1 MTGRLT
7 HLLVIALLLIAPAT
21 GLADRTTEPS
31 SGQLTAYVY
40 WGEGCPVCDQHKPFL
55 DGLAARYP
63 DLVVITREV
72 WRHPE
77 QLAEFRSMANAH
89 GTQARSVPTVFI
101 GGRVFV
107 GDSPAL
113 RSQMVAHIE
122 RCLVEGCPDSGQLA
136 VAVSDA
142 RDAPYAI
149 TLPLLGTIDL
159 ALEPLVFS
167 TALIALIDGF
177 NPCSLWVLTVLLG
190 LVIRSGSRRRILLV
204 GITFLV
210 TTATVY
216 GLFIAGV
223 FSVLAYVAYLGWI
236 QSLVGLLAL
245 VMGGI
250 NVKDYFWFQRGVSL
264 TIPAGQKSGI
274 YRRMRELLRP
284 DQTPTS
290 LVAATFVMALGI
302 ALVELPC
309 TAGFPVLWSAIVA
322 EQSPGRSQFLALLF
336 LYVLIYLLI
345 ELIVFLGALRTL
357 SIARFEERQG
367 RALKLVGGMIMIALG
382 LVLLTAP
389 EMMSRIDQSLLIFAA
404 ALAAAGA
411 VVLVQRLVVG
421 SRPL

>member
-1 MTGRLT
+1 MTGPVTRAFF
-7 HLLVIALLLIAPAT
+7 IALLLILPAT
-21 GLADRTTEPS
+21 GLADRATEQHTS
-31 SGQLTAYVY
+31 VLTAYVY
-40 WGEGCPVCDQHKPFL
+40 WGEGCPVCDQQKPFL
-55 DGLAARYP
+55 QDLAEHYP
-63 DLVVITREV
+63 ALVVVMREV
-72 WRHPE
+72 WRDRE
-77 QLAEFRSMANAH
+77 RRAEFRSMAIAH
-89 GTQARSVPTVFI
+89 GTEARSVPTVFL

-113 RSQMVAHIE
+113 RKQMVAHVE
-122 RCLVEGCPDSGQLA
+122 RCLEEGCPDSGELA
-136 VAVSDA
+136 VAVPAA

-159 ALEPLVFS
+159 SLEPLFLS

-177 NPCSLWVLTVLLG
+177 NPCSLWVLTVLLA
-190 LVIRSGSRRRILLV
+190 LVVRSGSRRRILLV

-223 FSVLAYVAYLGWI
+223 FSVFAYVAYLGWI

-245 VMGGI
+245 AMGGI

-264 TIPAGQKSGI
+264 TIPAGQKPGI
-274 YRRMRELLRP
+274 YRRMRGLLSP
-284 DQTPTS
+284 DQTPAS
-290 LVAATFVMALGI
+290 LVAATFIMALGI

-322 EQSPGRSQFLALLF
+322 EQSPGASLFLALLLF
-336 LYVLIYLLI
+336 YVLIYLLI
-345 ELIVFLGALRTL
+345 ELIVFLGALRSL

-367 RALKLVGGMIMIALG
+367 RVLKLVGGMIMIALG
-382 LVLLTAP
+382 LVLLIAP
-389 EMMSRIDQSLLIFAA
+389 EIMNRIDQFLLVFAA

-411 VVLVQRLVVG
+411 VVLVQRMVVAT
-421 SRPL
+421 RPL